1 MPAAAA
7 EDAEEEEEVARQFA
21 ERREEWK
28 KYLTRQQACWAQKQK
43 KWHEEQDRRGK
54 ARQTQTSSKEQRAHQ
69 TTHLPKSRSGNA
81 HSSKFR
87 GVTAVK
93 SRKNGTFSGWQA
105 QITCGGQNHYLGKY
119 STEEEV
125 SLARI

>member
-1 MPAAAA
+1 
-7 EDAEEEEEVARQFA
+7 
-21 ERREEWK
+21 
-28 KYLTRQQACWAQKQK
+28 LTHQATCWGQKQK
-43 KWHEEQDRRGK
+43 HWQDEQDKRGRAQQHSAGASQ
-54 ARQTQTSSKEQRAHQ
+54 ARAQQTP
-69 TTHLPKSRSGNA
+69 HLPKSRSGHA

-125 SLARI
+125 NTRRQPQPNMTNFALLTAGCTSV